1 VYESYKEEDMPKAK
15 SELDAMTKED
25 LVAYADDLDVETHSS
40 WLKDE
45 IVSAILKGQRAAAR
59 QGAPKQAASKEAQVG
74 EEAEAEADVK
84 PVKVT
89 KPINIKGRDYAAGE
103 EVMLT
108 EEESAHLT
116 EIGAPI
122 EGVEEKTPEEHQTAH
137 DEAREALENEVA
149 YRAKAEAEQVA
160 RDEAYEEGEEFDEA
174 EWGAEYDRQQKVN
187 DPEYEAPAAKEKTDA

>member
-1 VYESYKEEDMPKAK
+1 VYDSYKEEDMSKTK

-25 LVAYADDLDVETHSS
+25 LVAYADDMDVETHSS
-40 WLKDE
+40 WLKED

-59 QGAPKQAASKEAQVG
+59 QGAPKQTASKEAQVG
-74 EEAEAEADVK
+74 EEAEAEVK

-103 EVMLT
+103 EVLLT

-122 EGVEEKTPEEHQTAH
+122 EGVEEKTPEEHQAAH
-137 DEAREALENEVA
+137 DEAREAQQTEIA
-149 YRAKAEAEQVA
+149 YRAKAEAEQEA

-174 EWGAEYDRQQKVN
+174 AWGAEYDRQQKVN